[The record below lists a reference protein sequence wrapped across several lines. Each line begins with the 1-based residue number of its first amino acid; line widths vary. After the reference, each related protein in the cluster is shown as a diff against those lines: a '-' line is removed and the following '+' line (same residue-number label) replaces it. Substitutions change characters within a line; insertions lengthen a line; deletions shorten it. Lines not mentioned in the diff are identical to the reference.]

1 MLHGRWMMKD
11 VHGCAVINMMDI
23 LDGGRKSWYLVAKSC
38 EGGERW
44 LYFDC
49 GCIVHMTYATLWP
62 FSQSA
67 EVELHNCSRL
77 RYTKATNIPQG
88 CLHGR
93 RGCIWRAG
101 FWIGSFWNIICMISR
116 NMKLCISLREDEI
129 LRFFNDF
136 FIFAIWICAL
146 HQGCR
151 YEWMISAIASG
162 FCCWCS
168 KSIITVKCT
177 RCKTMESK
185 WT

>member
-1 MLHGRWMMKD
+1 MNGSGRRSKKL
-11 VHGCAVINMMDI
+11 IF
-23 LDGGRKSWYLVAKSC
+23 SC
-38 EGGERW
+38 KVLWRWWQSW

-67 EVELHNCSRL
+67 EVELHDCSRL
-77 RYTKATNIPQG
+77 RYTKATNILQG

-116 NMKLCISLREDEI
+116 NMKLCISLREDDI
-129 LRFFNDF
+129 LWFFYDF

-146 HQGCR
+146 HEGCR